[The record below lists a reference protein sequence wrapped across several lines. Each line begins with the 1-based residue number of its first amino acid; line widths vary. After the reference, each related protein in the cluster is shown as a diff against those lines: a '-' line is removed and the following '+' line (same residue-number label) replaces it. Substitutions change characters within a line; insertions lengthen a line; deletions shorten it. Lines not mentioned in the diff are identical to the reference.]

1 MSERNLMDIIV
12 NSSKAKDEKAKEETK
27 QPEEVEENVS
37 DDKKEAK
44 AKEAPKEE
52 RVERHYVHSKNTI
65 PDFLE
70 SAEKIPAYMQGLVAQ
85 HRRNMSSNSKLEEK
99 DLLMAEGESV
109 NVFKTNRGNLT
120 MLKMRIEANNAPV
133 YIPQNHAGA
142 SYRHLEDLIGQRR
155 AIAIDQFV
163 QTNEGEVDPE
173 YILLGSIQ
181 QAEFVVMGTL
191 FSAFDK
197 DPEAVRKQVHEG
209 VITQILERPA
219 HYVEEDGKRIFVP
232 DRSMVYFDYHGVS
245 LGMREQD
252 FYYRSQVKTLS
263 QRAFI
268 GEKIQF
274 QITNIRKG
282 DYRDSEV
289 AQRDAK
295 NGVDVPRGIRYYI
308 DSTRLPLIP
317 NPDDEIRKKLNDHT
331 IFKAYIVRVDTGIK
345 GILVEVAPRWWIKAT
360 LSPYS
365 PVQPSPLDQAA
376 HTPVTVRLDAIDF
389 EHKSGRCTIIRFPK
403 GVARAGISES
413 M

>member
-1 MSERNLMDIIV
+1 MSEKNLMDIIV

-181 QAEFVVMGTL
+181 QA
-191 FSAFDK
+191 
-197 DPEAVRKQVHEG
+197 
-209 VITQILERPA
+209 
-219 HYVEEDGKRIFVP
+219 
-232 DRSMVYFDYHGVS
+232 
-245 LGMREQD
+245 
-252 FYYRSQVKTLS
+252 
-263 QRAFI
+263 
-268 GEKIQF
+268 
-274 QITNIRKG
+274 
-282 DYRDSEV
+282 
-289 AQRDAK
+289 
-295 NGVDVPRGIRYYI
+295 
-308 DSTRLPLIP
+308 
-317 NPDDEIRKKLNDHT
+317 
-331 IFKAYIVRVDTGIK
+331 
-345 GILVEVAPRWWIKAT
+345 
-360 LSPYS
+360 
-365 PVQPSPLDQAA
+365 
-376 HTPVTVRLDAIDF
+376 
-389 EHKSGRCTIIRFPK
+389 
-403 GVARAGISES
+403 
-413 M
+413 